1 MALCHTRAVMDFR
14 DEWAHGAQWRLLA
27 TGWPAG
33 HALLQAW
40 HDWRADAHHPGH
52 HPAHPGPASGARRP
66 GLLHLACALPWP
78 LPRESLLAAVPDH
91 LQPLAQALAAQWW
104 GLLPGQHRLMFDG
117 GRVLFTVFVGPLDT
131 ALRETR
137 FAADAIVLADPGAD
151 APRDL
156 SIVKALARLVRRGTL
171 LVADHADE
179 SLRHDLRTAGFAL
192 ETSPAGGP
200 QAHRNGRLRARFAP
214 AWTPRTSLPAPLAA
228 SRAIVIGGGLAGASA
243 AASLARRGWQVD
255 VLDAAP
261 EPASGTSGL
270 PAGLMAPHLT
280 PDDNLLSRL
289 SRAGIRITL
298 AQARELLEE
307 GRDWQ
312 GGGTLEHRLRA
323 RTSTL
328 DAEGFAADWSR
339 AATPAQ
345 RAAAFLPDDAPAAWH
360 PQGGWICPGA
370 LVRAWLRT
378 TGVTWRGGCRVERL
392 ARIGTADGGNG
403 ATAPTWQALDA
414 DGRPLAQ
421 APLVVIAAALGSAP
435 LSGNRLWL
443 NPVRGQVSWAP
454 QAPGQC
460 LPPFPVNGNGHLLPD
475 VPLDGQRVW
484 MSGSSYGRGEADR
497 DERPADHLA
506 NLERLQALVPLTAQQ
521 LAPDFAA
528 GRVRGWTGV
537 RCASGDRRPLVGPL
551 DDGLWVSTA
560 MGSRGLSFAALCG
573 ELLAAR
579 LHGEPLPLPLSLAAA
594 LDVARQLR

>member
-14 DEWAHGAQWRLLA
+14 DEWADRAQWRLLA

-40 HDWRADAHHPGH
+40 HDWRGA
-52 HPAHPGPASGARRP
+52 AHPPAAGRP

-78 LPRESLLAAVPDH
+78 PSREALVAAAPPH
-91 LQPLAQALAAQWW
+91 LQPLAQELATAWW
-104 GLLPGQHRLMFDG
+104 GLVPGQHRLTFDG
-117 GRVLFTVFVGPLDT
+117 GRVLFTLHVGPLAE

-137 FAADAIVLADPGAD
+137 FAADAIVLAPPGAD

-156 SIVKALARLVRRGTL
+156 AIVKRLARLSRRGTL
-171 LVADHADE
+171 LVAAADDDE
-179 SLRHDLRTAGFAL
+179 ALRHDLRTAGFECEVL
-192 ETSPAGGP
+192 QVDRQDRT
-200 QAHRNGRLRARFAP
+200 AHTPLRARFAP
-214 AWTPRTSLPAPLAA
+214 AWTPKTAPSPPVTA
-228 SRAIVIGGGLAGASA
+228 SRAVVIGGGLAGASA
-243 AASLARRGWQVD
+243 AASLARRGWLVD

-261 EPASGTSGL
+261 EPASGASGL

-298 AQARELLEE
+298 AQARELLRE
-307 GRDWQ
+307 GQDWQ

-323 RTSTL
+323 RSATV

-339 AATPAQ
+339 AADPAQ
-345 RAAAFLPDDAPAAWH
+345 CGAAFLPEGAPAAWH
-360 PQGGWICPGA
+360 PPGGWIRPGA
-370 LVRAWLRT
+370 LVDAWLRT
-378 TGVTWRGGCRVERL
+378 PGITWRGGCRVERIE
-392 ARIGTADGGNG
+392 RIGPTSHSGPSAGKADCGAAGPGG
-403 ATAPTWQALDA
+403 WQALDA
-414 DGRPLAQ
+414 AGRRLAQ
-421 APLVVIAAALGSAP
+421 APLVVIAAALGSGP
-435 LSGNRLWL
+435 LAGHRLWL

-460 LPPFPVNGNGHLLPD
+460 LPAFPVNGNGHLLPD

-484 MSGSSYGRGEADR
+484 MSGSSYGRGETDLA
-497 DERPADHLA
+497 EREADHRA
-506 NLERLQALVPLTAQQ
+506 NLERLQALAPLTAQQ
-521 LAPDFAA
+521 LAGDFMA

-537 RCASGDRRPLVGPL
+537 RCASSDRRPLVGPI

-579 LHGEPLPLPLSLAAA
+579 LHAEPLPLPLSLAAA
-594 LDVARQLR
+594 LDVARQLD